1 MMITGMFKR
10 YSKIVRRFFWYGS
23 AGLLG
28 LILTGCASVSSTSMY
43 YFPSTTTVYPPK
55 PKDAP
60 IPILGKSPD
69 RPYKSIGNLTF
80 STSRGWP
87 FLRDSILYNARANGA
102 DAAILRNTNSQQ
114 KTRLVTVPP
123 RFNYIPVPGP
133 VYRNKKGEVYY
144 GTTYIPDF
152 QPGYVFPSTWTI
164 TSIDAEMIVFKK

>member
-1 MMITGMFKR
+1 MIQK
-10 YSKIVRRFFWYGS
+10 YSKPVLRV
-23 AGLLG
+23 LLPVTAAF
-28 LILTGCASVSSTSMY
+28 LALVLSGCASVSSTSMY
-43 YFPSTTTVYPPK
+43 YFPSTTTLYPPK

-69 RPYKSIGNLTF
+69 RPYKSIGKLTF
-80 STSRGWP
+80 SSTRGWR

-102 DAAILRNTNSQQ
+102 DAAILRDTNSRQQ
-114 KTRLVTVPP
+114 TRLVTVPP

-133 VYRNKKGEVYY
+133 VYRNKNGEVYYY

>member
-1 MMITGMFKR
+1 MIQK
-10 YSKIVRRFFWYGS
+10 YSKSLLRACWAGAF
-23 AGLLG
+23 GLLTLG
-28 LILTGCASVSSTSMY
+28 LTGCASVGSTSIY
-43 YFPSTTTVYPPK
+43 YFPSTTTLYPPK
-55 PKDAP
+55 PKNAP

-80 STSRGWP
+80 SSTRGWP
-87 FLRDSILYNARANGA
+87 FLRDSIFYNARVNGA
-102 DAAILRNTNSQQ
+102 DAAILRETNSRQQ
-114 KTRLVTVPP
+114 TRLVTVPP

>member
-1 MMITGMFKR
+1 MIQK
-10 YSKIVRRFFWYGS
+10 YSKSLLRACWAGAF
-23 AGLLG
+23 GLLTLG
-28 LILTGCASVSSTSMY
+28 LTGCASVGSTSIY
-43 YFPSTTTVYPPK
+43 YFPSTTNLYPPK
-55 PKDAP
+55 PKNAP

-80 STSRGWP
+80 SSTRGWP
-87 FLRDSILYNARANGA
+87 FLRDSILYNARVNGA
-102 DAAILRNTNSQQ
+102 DAAILRETNSRQQ
-114 KTRLVTVPP
+114 TRLVTVPP

>member
-1 MMITGMFKR
+1 MTEN
-10 YSKIVRRFFWYGS
+10 YSKLLHRAFL
-23 AGLLG
+23 AGG
-28 LILTGCASVSSTSMY
+28 FGFLILIFTGCASVSSTSMY
-43 YFPSTTTVYPPK
+43 YFPSTTTIYPPK

-69 RPYKSIGNLTF
+69 RPYKSIGKLTF
-80 STSRGWP
+80 STTRGWP

-102 DAAILRNTNSQQ
+102 DAAILRDTNSQQ
-114 KTRLVTVPP
+114 QTRLVAVPP

-152 QPGYVFPSTWTI
+152 QPGYVFPTTWTL